1 MGEITWSDRVNQIKK
16 IKTYLTDNTD
26 IFANNKKLQVLYGS
40 LNRALLDLD
49 ENIIDDLI
57 IQINQELYD

>member
-16 IKTYLTDNTD
+16 IKIYLTDNTD
-26 IFANNKKLQVLYGS
+26 IFANNKRLQVLYGS

-49 ENIIDDLI
+49 ENIIDELI

>member
-26 IFANNKKLQVLYGS
+26 IFANNKKLQVLYVS

-49 ENIIDDLI
+49 ENIIDELI

>member
-16 IKTYLTDNTD
+16 IKTYLTDNID
-26 IFANNKKLQVLYGS
+26 IFANNKRLQVLYES

-49 ENIIDDLI
+49 ENIIDELI

>member
-26 IFANNKKLQVLYGS
+26 IFANNKRLQVLYGS

-49 ENIIDDLI
+49 ENIIDELI